1 MIIMNKNTS
10 DILVD
15 KVTELGLS
23 SILQEELN
31 DLEFINKRI
40 AIYEELLS
48 NLKKPLMSRKKYN
61 DERERFEGIL
71 DKLYSGKDSIT
82 RDIAKSYEEILENNK
97 S

>member
-1 MIIMNKNTS
+1 MNKNTS

-40 AIYEELLS
+40 TIYEELLS
-48 NLKKPLMSRKKYN
+48 NLKEPFMSRKKYD
-61 DERERFEGIL
+61 DERDRFESIL
-71 DKLYSGKDSIT
+71 DKLYSDKDSIKK
-82 RDIAKSYEEILENNK
+82 DIAISYEEILENNK

>member
-1 MIIMNKNTS
+1 MNKNTS

-40 AIYEELLS
+40 TIYEELLS
-48 NLKKPLMSRKKYN
+48 NLKEPFMSRKKYD
-61 DERERFEGIL
+61 DERDRFEGIL
-71 DKLYSGKDSIT
+71 DKLYSDKDSIT